1 MPSQAKVQEIVDVL
15 EHHNS
20 AEVAR
25 ILESASAAEL
35 ARVIESVPSSR
46 RLAVWNQL
54 DITQLAEVLLELH
67 GDLRRQL
74 ITQTNESLL
83 IESLSAVQMDELADL
98 DEDLPVSV
106 VNAMVEAMDDQ
117 SRQRYQIVSQYPDDT
132 AGGLMD
138 VDATAIRA
146 DVSLKAVLRFLQ
158 RIRRREG
165 ELPEHLDSLIVV
177 DRNNCYV
184 GILPL
189 SDLVS
194 LDIQTSV
201 SEVMRQGISAIKP
214 LTSAKEVARIF
225 GDEDLLSVPVVS
237 DGGQLLGRITVDDV
251 IDVIRDQAARE
262 IYGRAGLD
270 QHSDMFAPVVRSSVK
285 RALWLGINLF
295 TALLAAWV
303 IGWFEASIE
312 KVVALAILM
321 PVVASMGGVAGS
333 QTLTLVTRALALD
346 QIGRG
351 NALRLVSQE
360 LKIGVL
366 NGLFWSCVVSGIS
379 IMWFGD
385 AWLGLVFGMAMM
397 TVLFAG
403 ALAGALVPL
412 ILNRLSI
419 DPALAGGVILTT
431 VTDIAGFGTFLGLAT
446 LLIL

>member
-15 EHHNS
+15 EHYNS

-35 ARVIESVPSSR
+35 ARVIESVPSSQ

-74 ITQTNESLL
+74 IAQTNESLL

-214 LTSAKEVARIF
+214 LTSAREVARIF

-237 DGGQLLGRITVDDV
+237 DDGQLLGRITVDDV

-360 LKIGVL
+360 LKIGML
-366 NGLFWSCVVSGIS
+366 NGFFWSCVVSGIA

-397 TVLFAG
+397 MVLFAG

-431 VTDIAGFGTFLGLAT
+431 VTDIVGFGTFLGLAT
-446 LLIL
+446 VLIL